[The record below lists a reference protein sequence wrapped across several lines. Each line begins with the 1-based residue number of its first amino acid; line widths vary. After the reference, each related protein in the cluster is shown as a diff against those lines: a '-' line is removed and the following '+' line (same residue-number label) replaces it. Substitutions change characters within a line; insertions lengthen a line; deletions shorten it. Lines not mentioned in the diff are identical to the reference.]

1 MNPPAAAAREPLSMV
16 SACSNPGSRRCTCIS
31 MKPGATIIPVASNT
45 SAFGEERLGATP
57 ATRPSTI
64 SFRDPKAAPQGLQ
77 EPLERL
83 RVVTVAPQDRN
94 VQGQARG
101 VGGYRQDDLGPIA
114 PVIPAVAVSSQVL
127 RALAFEI
134 DAGQIVEHQTDRLGE
149 GALVELLFQAHPVA
163 GELIHRA
170 VNIILIKRLLGLQPA
185 GLGQPGALRLLRQGE
200 LGAGKE
206 QAAINGG
213 LEQSALAGRADAR
226 KEFSQTK
233 A

>member
-1 MNPPAAAAREPLSMV
+1 M
-16 SACSNPGSRRCTCIS
+16 
-31 MKPGATIIPVASNT
+31 
-45 SAFGEERLGATP
+45 
-57 ATRPSTI
+57 
-64 SFRDPKAAPQGLQ
+64 Q

-94 VQGQARG
+94 VQGQALG
-101 VGGYRQDDLGPIA
+101 VGRYRQDDLGPIA
-114 PVIPAVAVSSQVL
+114 PVIPAVAVAGQVL
-127 RALAFEI
+127 RPLAFEI
-134 DAGQIVEHQTDRLGE
+134 DAGQIVEHQTDRLGK
-149 GALVELLFQAHPVA
+149 GLLVELLFQTHPVA
-163 GELIHRA
+163 GELIHRG
-170 VNIILIKRLLGLQPA
+170 VNIVLIKRLLGLQPA

-226 KEFSQTK
+226 KEFSQPE